1 MAPLAQ
7 LGGVPA
13 TQPATRSQVSWPL
26 QTLPSSQ
33 SWGPGAQAR
42 SVQPALVRQLPFDA
56 PLIPR
61 GIGRAEAPVEGL
73 GQRHANGQREGHA
86 AGGVVALRLV
96 ELLQRAHPDAGG
108 VVVIP
113 RGDDVAPRCAGT
125 RPAPVAV
132 ERSHAFA
139 DHLDAHR
146 AHAAGEG
153 DGRDQHAGLVDRDR
167 RLGAGVAH
175 TDVEDGQRARRHWHV
190 GVPALR
196 PELQPAAGRRVP
208 LDEPEVPLAEG
219 WPRDPPPGVHL
230 VDLPRA
236 HTRPEHVLRRLEDE
250 EVAAA
255 GLRVL
260 PERAG
265 ITLHLEHASGHQV
278 EEEQVLPRRPLPEQ
292 IARRQEGD
300 EVARAREVRLDALT
314 GAVGDL
320 PELANGGIDDEYLPA
335 DRAVAEEVG
344 TRLEGDDRPYLAG
357 HELTGAR
364 ADAVVGAARQP
375 EESL

>member
-1 MAPLAQ
+1 MASAP
-7 LGGVPA
+7 GGTGTSVCQRCVLSFSRLPVA
-13 TQPATRSQVSWPL
+13 ASPSTNRRFRWP
-26 QTLPSSQ
+26 
-33 SWGPGAQAR
+33 
-42 SVQPALVRQLPFDA
+42 
-56 PLIPR
+56 
-61 GIGRAEAPVEGL
+61 RAGL
-73 GQRHANGQREGHA
+73 G
-86 AGGVVALRLV
+86 
-96 ELLQRAHPDAGG
+96 
-108 VVVIP
+108 
-113 RGDDVAPRCAGT
+113 
-125 RPAPVAV
+125 
-132 ERSHAFA
+132 
-139 DHLDAHR
+139 
-146 AHAAGEG
+146 
-153 DGRDQHAGLVDRDR
+153 
-167 RLGAGVAH
+167 
-175 TDVEDGQRARRHWHV
+175 
-190 GVPALR
+190 
-196 PELQPAAGRRVP
+196 
-208 LDEPEVPLAEG
+208 
-219 WPRDPPPGVHL
+219 DPPPGVHL
-230 VDLPRA
+230 VDLPPA

-344 TRLEGDDRPYLAG
+344 TRLEGDDRPYLTG